1 MNDRQPTYSKQVI
14 EIADILFANLKKEVS
29 VVVSEIVSKC
39 QKSERTVWRW
49 VKKAQDY
56 NKVRIAKQE
65 KAKDETIIDEAK
77 KEIEKGILTRQEAAK
92 ILSDIAKGKPRP
104 VPKGF
109 QKNED
114 GGLVKDIKGNL
125 IPISYDMKI
134 PNDNERIN
142 AITKLADMS
151 GWNAP
156 IKNENVEI
164 IQIGYDD

>member
-14 EIADILFANLKKEVS
+14 EIADFVFSNPDKK
-29 VVVSEIVSKC
+29 VSEVLSYFVGKC
-39 QKSERTVWRW
+39 RKTVRTVERYI
-49 VKKAQDY
+49 KQAKEY
-56 NKVRIAKQE
+56 NLSRIAKQE

-104 VPKGF
+104 VPKEF